1 MEATIY
7 QRVKLVLEDKSISV
21 NALSKQINVAQATL
35 NPQLRGDRT
44 LAANIV
50 AKILDVFPDVSAEW
64 LMRGVGTMYSNQD
77 VQYSLSLDNIG
88 GSHCFSI
95 LSSCLFLTSTHFW
108 YDVEFQKLIGSLAIL
123 VDVQIDTLVS
133 VGKFLESDSDRFFF
147 DCFLPSH
154 KPLFYNSA
162 AKISIF
168 FVTRK
173 FWVTK

>member
-50 AKILDVFPDVSAEW
+50 AKILDAFPDVSAEW

-77 VQYSLSLDNIG
+77 ADDSSYMFAEEPKHDIIHEVIPEQESRQDDSVWKAKYEELEKRYDQLLSILG
-88 GSHCFSI
+88 GSMR
-95 LSSCLFLTSTHFW
+95 
-108 YDVEFQKLIGSLAIL
+108 QAN
-123 VDVQIDTLVS
+123 
-133 VGKFLESDSDRFFF
+133 VG
-147 DCFLPSH
+147 
-154 KPLFYNSA
+154 
-162 AKISIF
+162 
-168 FVTRK
+168 
-173 FWVTK
+173 